1 MKWSRG
7 LEAFAAMVRSVL
19 PRLDYQA
26 CYFAKVVAFNFD
38 RQQVDLV
45 PDDPRFPGM
54 QGIPLRGFP
63 GAVFDLRD
71 PVTGQVAD
79 GITMLVGW
87 EDANPAR
94 PFALG
99 FGVGARVPS
108 VTLNADQLF
117 LGGEDGAEP
126 PPKGTTYRAA
136 EDALNKARAVAIAA
150 VGAGL
155 SSLGYTGAAVAVA
168 ADAAAQTAFD
178 GAAASYLATNAK
190 VK

>member
-108 VTLNADQLF
+108 VTLNADQIY

-126 PPKGTTYRAA
+126 AAKGQTLQTFLDGLTKQLIAHFHPASSGTTSPSVQLASLQSPDILA
-136 EDALNKARAVAIAA
+136 KNAL
-150 VGAGL
+150 
-155 SSLGYTGAAVAVA
+155 
-168 ADAAAQTAFD
+168 
-178 GAAASYLATNAK
+178 